1 MNSLSRSPE
10 IIGAPRP
17 NKNLEMFLKPNKEG
31 EFYRVRL
38 LAFNSKDGRRVD
50 PHVTRIVHS
59 AWETDPTTGKKH
71 LIRVVCPTKTPWVEV
86 DGNKKTACK
95 VCSYVNQQWAIY
107 NESGKTDKNASA
119 NASRLRSNYEA
130 IVPVYVVNDPN
141 YDKNNGK
148 CKVIIFDDKER
159 YLAFRKKIE
168 AQLRVNKV
176 FNGEQAV
183 DCLLYVGI
191 EDIPRANGT
200 TFSKTVVT
208 NVKFST
214 KPKDLPA
221 ITSKLIDSF
230 PFDETYFTE
239 TSPEDMDEFYKK
251 FCAIAN
257 DDIPEDD
264 DIPVY
269 KPVTKPIPKVEVPV
283 NPAVVQDD
291 IADNDVDDL
300 LGESSN
306 SNENDLAKDP
316 DEEGLDASEP
326 TMSKKQ
332 DDVSGEDILAEL
344 GL

>member
-50 PHVTRIVHS
+50 PHVTRIIHS
-59 AWETDPTTGKKH
+59 SWETDPTTGKKH
-71 LIRVVCPTKTPWVEV
+71 LVKVVCPTKTPWIEV

-95 VCSYVNQQWAIY
+95 VCSYVNQQWAMY
-107 NESGKTDKNASA
+107 NESGKTDKNASM
-119 NASRLRSNYEA
+119 NASKLRSSYEA

-183 DCLLYVGI
+183 DCLLYVGT

-200 TFSKTVVT
+200 TFSKTVIT

-239 TSPEDMDEFYKK
+239 TSPRSFALLLMMTFQKMMIFQYISLLQSLSQKWK
-251 FCAIAN
+251 FLQILIRN
-257 DDIPEDD
+257 RMMM
-264 DIPVY
+264 
-269 KPVTKPIPKVEVPV
+269 
-283 NPAVVQDD
+283 
-291 IADNDVDDL
+291 L
-300 LGESSN
+300 
-306 SNENDLAKDP
+306 
-316 DEEGLDASEP
+316 
-326 TMSKKQ
+326 TMMLMICLVKAL
-332 DDVSGEDILAEL
+332 ILMKMT
-344 GL
+344 